1 VPRAKEYDRDQVV
14 QKAMELFWDRG
25 YHATGVADLEAAM
38 GINKF
43 SLYAAFGN
51 KRGLLLE
58 ALDLYA
64 RTWQSAAFAML
75 DPAHP
80 ARSIEHLF
88 AFASD
93 LPRHVGHNGCLLL
106 SVGQELNHADP
117 DVMTR
122 IDTLYHDLELR
133 FQACLERLASRA
145 PLSRTDPA
153 TGAVFL
159 RTLLEGILSRS
170 RHSAPGHAADP
181 LNYVRTLL
189 GLPAA
194 PPPPPAPK
202 GRKRPAAKAVG
213 KMSPR

>member
-1 VPRAKEYDRDQVV
+1 MPRSKEYDRDQVL
-14 QKAMELFWDRG
+14 QKAMVLFWDRG

-106 SVGQELNHADP
+106 SIGQELNHADP

-122 IDTLYHDLELR
+122 IDALYRDLELR
-133 FQACLERLASRA
+133 FQACLERLGPRA

-159 RTLLEGILSRS
+159 RTLLEGLLSRS
-170 RHSAPGHAADP
+170 RHSAPATHADP
-181 LNYVRTLL
+181 LAYVRTLL
-189 GLPAA
+189 GLPATPVL
-194 PPPPPAPK
+194 PPTSK
-202 GRKRPAAKAVG
+202 EKRSAATKVG
-213 KMSPR
+213 KTKAR